1 MGFLDLSLVKQVTL
15 LFFFLFFCGVLA
27 WVFFSRRAKQF
38 TQESRLPLEEGHR
51 VATPMTASGEE
62 ASHVR

>member
-1 MGFLDLSLVKQVTL
+1 MDYLDLSLVKQLTL
-15 LFFFLFFCGVLA
+15 LFFFLFFCGVLL

-38 TQESRLPLEEGHR
+38 PQESRLPLEEGAL
-51 VATPMTASGEE
+51 VATSMPASGEE

>member
-1 MGFLDLSLVKQVTL
+1 MDLLNLSQVKQLTL
-15 LFFFLFFCGVLA
+15 LFFFLFFCGVLV

-38 TQESRLPLEEGHR
+38 QKESRLPLEEGTR
-51 VATPMTASGEE
+51 VATPMHASGEE